1 MIMKM
6 SFTEDDVKQIL
17 INTAQRYVN
26 CHTAGA
32 WTACGGLHCDLR
44 AIDEVVLDI
53 EEIEHTYRIPVC
65 VRHYYECITMST
77 PKLLQDIRAG
87 KLNGL
92 WRDKQG
98 NVMENNELL
107 NKI

>member
-1 MIMKM
+1 MI
-6 SFTEDDVKQIL
+6 T
-17 INTAQRYVN
+17 
-26 CHTAGA
+26 
-32 WTACGGLHCDLR
+32 CGGLHCDLQ

-53 EEIEHTYRIPVC
+53 EEIGHTYRIPVC
-65 VRHYYECITMST
+65 THHYYECMTMST

-98 NVMENNELL
+98 NVMESNELL

>member
-1 MIMKM
+1 MKKSEVEIGEM
-6 SFTEDDVKQIL
+6 YIAKVSGNLT
-17 INTAQRYVN
+17 TVN